1 MKYTIFSRKQ
11 DEITLDIIKTIKE
24 KINLEYDEE
33 NPDIVITVGGD
44 GTILRAVHKYIN
56 LIDNVVFF
64 GVKSGH
70 LGFYTNFT
78 KESIPELCEK
88 INKNSYEIETHNLL
102 KWETNSHSGYAINEI
117 TITNPV
123 ATQIVDVY
131 VDDNIFETVRG
142 TGLCISTTNG
152 STAYN
157 KSLNGPVVDHS
168 LECIILTEIASL
180 NSNAYR
186 SLNSPLVLSTNRTL
200 ELKSNNTK
208 FLTSDH
214 LQYELDSDDFVKCI
228 LSKKKIKFA
237 KRNSAEFIDRIKK
250 AFL

>member
-11 DEITLDIIKTIKE
+11 DEISLGIVKQIKSLIK
-24 KINLEYDEE
+24 LEYDEE

-44 GTILRAVHKYIN
+44 GTILRAVNKYID
-56 LIDNVVFF
+56 LVDKITFF
-64 GVKSGH
+64 GVKTGH

-78 KESIPELCEK
+78 VNDIVDLCEK
-88 INKNSYEIETHNLL
+88 INTNNFDCETHNLL
-102 KWETNSHSGYAINEI
+102 RWESNLNSGYAINEI
-117 TITNPV
+117 TITNPT

-131 VDDNIFETVRG
+131 IDENIFETVRG

-168 LECIILTEIASL
+168 LNCIILTEIASI

-186 SLNSPLVLSTNRTL
+186 SLNSPLVLSTNRRL
-200 ELKSNNTK
+200 ELKSNNAK

-214 LQYELDSDDFVKCI
+214 LQFELDHDDYIKCYLSD
-228 LSKKKIKFA
+228 KKIKFG
-237 KRNSAEFIDRIKK
+237 KRCNTEFMDRIKK

>member
-24 KINLEYDEE
+24 KIKLEYDEE

-56 LIDNVVFF
+56 LIDKVVFF

-78 KESIPELCEK
+78 KESLFELCDK
-88 INKNSYEIETHNLL
+88 INNNSFEIETHNLL
-102 KWETNSHSGYAINEI
+102 KWETSSYNGYAINEI
-117 TITNPV
+117 TITNPI

-131 VDDNIFETVRG
+131 VDDKIFETVRG

-186 SLNSPLVLSTNRTL
+186 SLNSPLVLSTNRSL
-200 ELKSNNTK
+200 ELKSNNAK

-214 LQYELDSDDFVKCI
+214 LQYELASDDFVKCI

>member
-1 MKYTIFSRKQ
+1 MKYSVYSRKQ
-11 DEITLDIIKTIKE
+11 DEVSLSIVKKIKSLIK
-24 KINLEYDEE
+24 LEYDEE

-44 GTILRAVHKYIN
+44 GTILRAVHKYID
-56 LIDNVVFF
+56 IVDKITFF
-64 GVKSGH
+64 GVKTGH

-78 KESIPELCEK
+78 IDAIDELCEK
-88 INKNSYEIETHNLL
+88 INNNVFEVE
-102 KWETNSHSGYAINEI
+102 SHSLLEWKTKSNKGYAINEI
-117 TITNPV
+117 TITNPT
-123 ATQIVDVY
+123 ATQIVDVLI
-131 VDDNIFETVRG
+131 DQENFETVRG

-168 LECIILTEIASL
+168 LNCIILTEIASI

-186 SLNSPLVLSTNRTL
+186 SLNSPLVLSTERRL
-200 ELKSNNTK
+200 ELKSNNAK

-214 LQYELDSDDFVKCI
+214 LQYELENDDYIECY
-228 LSKKKIKFA
+228 LSNKKIRFG
-237 KRNSAEFIDRIKK
+237 KRKNTEFIDRIKK